1 MIKDALESDGIE
13 ELLKLGEE
21 AEQDIIDEEYLDKI
35 NKIKLPNTRIKL
47 LQQLLS
53 KVIGEIKK
61 VNRIK
66 GISFSKKMQALVEL
80 YNNRDANDIFKGE
93 VYEEIAEALT
103 NMIWEVRQEFSA
115 GEELG
120 IDFEEK
126 AFYDILKELCIK
138 YEFTYPE
145 DKMITLAQK
154 VKILVDSQAK
164 FPDWNK
170 REDIKSALKVGLIL
184 LLEIGRAHV

>member
-126 AFYDILKELCIK
+126 AFYDFFFYVISLYFNRYYK
-138 YEFTYPE
+138 T
-145 DKMITLAQK
+145 
-154 VKILVDSQAK
+154 
-164 FPDWNK
+164 
-170 REDIKSALKVGLIL
+170 
-184 LLEIGRAHV
+184 